1 MEESFAKSGD
11 ALTLDSTVKCAVLLS
26 GSTVDLAVLL
36 SSSTADFAVLWQGR
50 PLGILPSHI
59 ATQFLKR
66 CKPNTRP
73 GVLISTQSRPDL
85 ESFQYLVSLKF
96 R

>member
-36 SSSTADFAVLWQGR
+36 SSSTADFAVLRQVR
-50 PLGILPSHI
+50 ACAILPSYT
-59 ATQFLKR
+59 AAQFLGR
-66 CKPNTRP
+66 RKPDTRP
-73 GVLISTQSRPDL
+73 REV
-85 ESFQYLVSLKF
+85 
-96 R
+96 